1 MKPQTKKALVA
12 CFKMAT
18 IMTLITAAATM
29 DPPQQTAAPK
39 APAPATA
46 TR

>member
-29 DPPQQTAAPK
+29 DAPQKADAPK
-39 APAPATA
+39 TPVPVAAQ
-46 TR
+46 R